1 MKKRKTKGSS
11 MLLVIIIFGI
21 LSTLGIAMIGA
32 TYGSYKLRVEENNRV
47 KNLYSA
53 ESGIDLAYTKMNT
66 VIGEALESA
75 KETAESATID
85 ENKITSI
92 KDKNNIFKITFN
104 DYILGN
110 IDGLETDDLEKQVS
124 GEYEVN
130 GMKATIQ
137 CELTENVASKVEIFT
152 VKDGKETPGVINN
165 KKVKL
170 TSTYKDASGKERK
183 VSVSYD
189 LSIPYDYFTLDKADG
204 EASKVINY
212 SIATDENLVIENNAG
227 IKSSMKIQG
236 DIWVQGTRSDSIEEN
251 PTTEKYSGGIE
262 IANTNVD
269 FLGEVNT
276 ASNITVDGGEVSF
289 NSSDSSI
296 VNNAF
301 AENIFLGN
309 INKADESSGIKLFGD
324 KANVFLAN
332 DLVIGSSDAKVDIK
346 NFYGFNDLNI
356 PSGINNEKAARESSS
371 IIINSMTWPGNK
383 AGSNTGHVNINESAY
398 IMGAAYIKTKD
409 APYQTGESVSLKG
422 NYKAYSQPAEG
433 SYNSGQY
440 EYLDPLVLLTKNAK
454 GEALS
459 LKDKESQ
466 FVNYSKSVQLRT
478 SSITL
483 PIDKTFTAG
492 AYISNDKVQS
502 SKGVLSTEVQ
512 ENLKKFKRAFVESV
526 YYMDKNKAYTDETGI
541 DATIDADFKSGTVR
555 TTVNDEINWDSVS
568 TLISEGGNII
578 DLGNIKVVLNDVED
592 NVVTVDNNK
601 IVIKDKNGTSIEN
614 DEALYDSKYKY
625 VIVSKGKVNYNSSK
639 GYNGGIYSLKDITL
653 NNQSGIVGLGT
664 VLTLEELNNE
674 ANRGVLD
681 LIFSEGK
688 YLKTERLIT
697 STDLITKEKWTL
709 EK

>member
-66 VIGEALESA
+66 VVGEALESA
-75 KETAESATID
+75 KEAAEPGTND
-85 ENKITSI
+85 ENKMISI
-92 KDKNNIFKITFN
+92 KDKNNIFKIYFN

-110 IDGLETDDLEKQVS
+110 INGVETDDLEKQVS

-130 GMKATIQ
+130 GMKATIV
-137 CELTENVASKVEIFT
+137 CELTENEASNTSIFI

-189 LSIPYDYFTLDKADG
+189 LSIPEDYLTLDKADG

-212 SIATDENLVIENNAG
+212 SLATDENLVIENNAG

-236 DIWVQGTRSDSIEEN
+236 DIWVQGTRSDKIGEN

-269 FLGEVNT
+269 FLGQVNT
-276 ASNITVDGGEVSF
+276 ASNITVDGGEVNF
-289 NSSDSSI
+289 NSSDSNV

-309 INKADESSGIKLFGD
+309 LNKADESSGIKLNGD

-356 PSGINNEKAARESSS
+356 TSGINNEKAARESSS
-371 IIINSMTWPGNK
+371 IIINSMTWPGSK
-383 AGSNTGHVNINESAY
+383 GDVNTGHVNINESAY

-440 EYLDPLVLLTKNAK
+440 EYLDPLVLLTKNEK

-459 LKDKESQ
+459 LKDKEDQ
-466 FVNYSKSVQLRT
+466 FVNYSKGAKLRT
-478 SSITL
+478 SAISL
-483 PIDKTFTAG
+483 PFETYTA
-492 AYISNDKVQS
+492 AAFISNNEVKA
-502 SKGVLSTEVQ
+502 SKGILSTTVQ
-512 ENLKKFKRAFVESV
+512 EKLKEFKRDFVESV
-526 YYMDKNKAYTDETGI
+526 YYMDKNKSYTEGTDVDGIIDE
-541 DATIDADFKSGTVR
+541 DFKHGMAK
-555 TTVNDEINWDSVS
+555 TTVSSEVNFNSVS
-568 TLISEGGNII
+568 TLISQRGNII
-578 DLGNIKVVLNDVED
+578 DLGDIKVILNDVED
-592 NVVTVDNNK
+592 NVVNVDNNK
-601 IVIKDKNGTSIEN
+601 IVIKDKNGASTQNGDIS
-614 DEALYDSKYKY
+614 YDSKYKY
-625 VIVSKGKVNYNSSK
+625 VIVTEGKVNYNSSK
-639 GYNGGIYSLKDITL
+639 GYNGGIYALKDITL
-653 NNQSGIVGLGT
+653 NNPSGTLGLDAL
-664 VLTLEELNNE
+664 LTIDELNNE
-674 ANRGVLD
+674 ANSGVLD
-681 LIFSEGK
+681 LIFSKGK
-688 YLKTERLIT
+688 YLETERLIT

>member
-66 VIGEALESA
+66 VVFEALESA
-75 KETAESATID
+75 KEAAEPATKD
-85 ENKITSI
+85 ENKMISI

-110 IDGLETDDLEKQVS
+110 INGLETDDLEKQVS

-130 GMKATIQ
+130 GMKAKIE
-137 CELTENVASKVEIFT
+137 CELTENEASKVNIFT

-170 TSTYKDASGKERK
+170 TSTYKDAGGKERK

-189 LSIPYDYFTLDKADG
+189 LSIPEDYLTLDKADG

-212 SIATDENLVIENNAG
+212 SLATDENLIIKNNAG

-236 DIWVQGTRSDSIEEN
+236 DIWVQGTRSDKIGEN

-269 FLGEVNT
+269 FLGQVNT
-276 ASNITVDGGEVSF
+276 ASNITVNGGEVNF
-289 NSSDSSI
+289 NSSDSSV

-309 INKADESSGIKLFGD
+309 LNKADESSGIKLNGD

-356 PSGINNEKAARESSS
+356 TSGINNEKAARESSS
-371 IIINSMTWPGNK
+371 IIINSMTWPGSK
-383 AGSNTGHVNINESAY
+383 GDVNTGHVNINESAY

-440 EYLDPLVLLTKNAK
+440 EYLNPLVLLTKNEK

-459 LKDKESQ
+459 LKDKEDQ
-466 FVNYSKSVQLRT
+466 FVNYSKGAKLRT
-478 SSITL
+478 SAILL
-483 PIDKTFTAG
+483 PSETYTA
-492 AYISNDKVQS
+492 AAFISNNEVKT
-502 SKGVLSTEVQ
+502 SKGILNTTVQ
-512 ENLKKFKRAFVESV
+512 EKLKEFKRDFVESV
-526 YYMDKNKAYTDETGI
+526 YYMDKNKSYTEGTDVDGIIDE
-541 DATIDADFKSGTVR
+541 DFKHGMAK
-555 TTVNDEINWDSVS
+555 TTVSSEVNFNSVS
-568 TLISEGGNII
+568 TLISQRGNII
-578 DLGNIKVVLNDVED
+578 DLGDIKVILNDVED
-592 NVVTVDNNK
+592 NVVNVDNNK
-601 IVIKDKNGTSIEN
+601 IVIKDKNGASTQNGDIS
-614 DEALYDSKYKY
+614 YDSKYKY
-625 VIVSKGKVNYNSSK
+625 VIVTEGKVNYNSSK
-639 GYNGGIYSLKDITL
+639 GYNGGIYALKDIAL
-653 NNQSGIVGLGT
+653 NNPSGTLGLDALIT
-664 VLTLEELNNE
+664 IEELNNE
-674 ANRGVLD
+674 ANSGVLD
-681 LIFSEGK
+681 LIFSKGK
-688 YLKTERLIT
+688 YLETERLIT